1 MGESKE
7 PNDLGVA
14 IRRLRGSRRQWEMAE
29 AADMTTSSWS
39 DYERGEQQPRLPQ
52 KRRIAKALG
61 CTVRELEQEA
71 LAVTGE
77 RLAAEARQDGARE
90 PEETSDSMLEETDRE
105 LEEIDQSL
113 DALLAKKK
121 RLLVLRRY
129 LVGLPPGTSMSSGP

>member
-1 MGESKE
+1 MEEPKE

-39 DYERGEQQPRLPQ
+39 DYERGERQPRPPQ
-52 KRRIAKALG
+52 KMRVAKALG

-77 RLAAEARQDGARE
+77 RLAAEAQQEGVRE
-90 PEETSDSMLEETDRE
+90 PEETSDSWLEHTARE

-113 DALLAKKK
+113 DALLARKK
-121 RLLVLRRY
+121 RLLVFRRM
-129 LVGLPPGTSMSSGP
+129 LAALPPGTPMSSWP